1 MIVSVMAPHCS
12 GNGNTTTALMLALG
26 LGNMK
31 KKVLL
36 THTDSISTSLYTY
49 LGLQQFEDKT
59 STPTQMVK
67 LLREG
72 AIQSEAISDY
82 CKNISD
88 NVFVFTNNKT
98 NFSDEDMKVLSEYL
112 IEQSDFD
119 YIIYDVNN
127 LDTETANYVL
137 RKSDIIVLNVTQS
150 YMELDS
156 FKNDMVRYSKLF
168 KGKKIVL
175 VCNKYSSVA
184 GKDKEVITRLGLKPP
199 RLLSKGKGS
208 LLDIENKTSCNVI
221 HYNPWI
227 IMSCNNGNFLSLY
240 KYIKLK
246 DAKVAELQSDIN
258 RLASSVTKIRIAN
271 LKAKQIEKKESI
283 VHRTE
288 KINRDGG
295 EPNAE

>member
-1 MIVSVMAPHCS
+1 MIVSVIAPHCR
-12 GNGNTTTALMLALG
+12 GNGNTTTALFLALG

-36 THTDSISTSLYTY
+36 THTNSLSDSLYTY

-72 AIQSEAISDY
+72 AIQSEAIPDY

-88 NVFVFTNNKT
+88 NVYVFTNNKT
-98 NFSDEDMKVLSEYL
+98 NFSNEDMKVLSEY
-112 IEQSDFD
+112 IVEQSDFD

-137 RKSDIIVLNVTQS
+137 RKSDIVVLNVTQS

-156 FKNDMVRYSKLF
+156 FKNDMKKYSKMF

-175 VCNKYSSVA
+175 VCNKYSNIA
-184 GKDKEVITRLGLKPP
+184 GKDREVVERLGLKPP
-199 RLLSKGKGS
+199 NLLSRGKKTP
-208 LLDIENKTSCNVI
+208 LELENKATCNVI

-227 IMSCNNGNFLSLY
+227 IMSSNNGNFLSLY

-246 DAKVAELQSDIN
+246 DAKVAELQTDIN
-258 RLASSVTKIRIAN
+258 RLAVNVTKVRIAN
-271 LKAKQIEKKESI
+271 LKAKQIEKKEL
-283 VHRTE
+283 VGYKKDKVDR
-288 KINRDGG
+288 NGG
-295 EPNAE
+295 EPNA